1 MISIKE
7 TPMEGETG
15 YLGAFPPPTGVARLA
30 GTPEQ
35 GSLTLSGVASAS
47 RRCGVTA
54 QILNWGNKQ
63 L

>member
-1 MISIKE
+1 MK
-7 TPMEGETG
+7 GETG

-30 GTPEQ
+30 ETPEQ